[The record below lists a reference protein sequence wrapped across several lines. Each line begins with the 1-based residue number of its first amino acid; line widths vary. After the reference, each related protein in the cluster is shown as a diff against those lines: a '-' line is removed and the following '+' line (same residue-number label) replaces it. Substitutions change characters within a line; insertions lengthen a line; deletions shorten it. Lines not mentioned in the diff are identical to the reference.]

1 MVCGKQGTSLPDNLA
16 LVHELLSLVLAA

>member
-1 MVCGKQGTSLPDNLA
+1 MVYEQRGTSLPDNLA